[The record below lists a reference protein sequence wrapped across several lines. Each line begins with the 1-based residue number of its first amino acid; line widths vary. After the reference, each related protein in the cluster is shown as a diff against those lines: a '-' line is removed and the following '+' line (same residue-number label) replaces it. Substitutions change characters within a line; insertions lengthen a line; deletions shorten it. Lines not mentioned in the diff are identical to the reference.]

1 MFKSSFSIS
10 AFFCALF
17 LLVSGLSFGQ
27 SVLDPYKYII
37 VPKNFDF
44 LKKENQYR
52 VNTMTKYLFD
62 TNGYTTLIEGE
73 NYPQE
78 VRSNPCIALK
88 TDVLDESNTFTTKL
102 RVELKNCL
110 DEVVFLSEQGRSKEK
125 DYNKTYSESLK
136 MAFISIGELGY
147 SYNPE
152 LAINSASVLVPAA
165 ASASSGVV
173 ASSDPVAAVEPAT
186 SSEPITTV
194 EPTSVEEPATE
205 SVSTSEPVAVTEP
218 VPASEP
224 VKASEPAVV
233 AAAATTTAVASV
245 PASNDV
251 AASYGNENISF
262 FLIDQGDVLA
272 AYVNRSKSGT
282 YAKGERIG
290 TFEKTSLPNVYSVK
304 WKGMDKDIEQTTGYF
319 DQQGNLKI
327 DVKKNGKIEILSFTK
342 E

>member
-10 AFFCALF
+10 AFLCALF

-73 NYPQE
+73 DYPEE

-88 TDVLDESNTFTTKL
+88 TNVLDNSNAFTTKL
-102 RVELKNCL
+102 RIELKNCL
-110 DEVVFLSEQGRSKEK
+110 DEVVFLSEEGRSKEK
-125 DYNKTYSESLK
+125 DFSKTYSESLK
-136 MAFISIGELGY
+136 MAFVSISDLDY

-152 LAINSASVLVPAA
+152 SAINSAAASVSVA
-165 ASASSGVV
+165 ASASSGSV
-173 ASSDPVAAVEPAT
+173 ASSDPIDAVEPVT
-186 SSEPITTV
+186 SSEPISTV
-194 EPTSVEEPATE
+194 EATSIEEPVA
-205 SVSTSEPVAVTEP
+205 SSEPVTS
-218 VPASEP
+218 SEP

-233 AAAATTTAVASV
+233 AAAAATTAVASV
-245 PASNDV
+245 PANNDV

>member
-10 AFFCALF
+10 AFLCALF

-73 NYPQE
+73 DYPEE

-88 TDVLDESNTFTTKL
+88 TNVLDNSNAFTTKL
-102 RVELKNCL
+102 RIELKNCL
-110 DEVVFLSEQGRSKEK
+110 DEVVFLSEEGRSKEK
-125 DYNKTYSESLK
+125 DFSKTYSESLK
-136 MAFISIGELGY
+136 MAFVSISDLDY

-152 LAINSASVLVPAA
+152 SAINSAAATVPVA
-165 ASASSGVV
+165 ASASSGPV
-173 ASSDPVAAVEPAT
+173 ASSDPIDAVEPVT
-186 SSEPITTV
+186 SSEPISTV
-194 EPTSVEEPATE
+194 EATSIEEPVA
-205 SVSTSEPVAVTEP
+205 SSEPVTS
-218 VPASEP
+218 SEP

-233 AAAATTTAVASV
+233 AAAAATTAVASV
-245 PASNDV
+245 PANNDV

>member
-10 AFFCALF
+10 ALFCALF

-44 LKKENQYR
+44 LKRENQYR

-62 TNGYTTLIEGE
+62 TNGYMTLIEGE
-73 NYPQE
+73 DYPEE

-88 TDVLDESNTFTTKL
+88 TNVLDKSNAFTTKL
-102 RVELKNCL
+102 RVELTNCL
-110 DEVVFLSEQGRSKEK
+110 DEVVFLSEEGTSKEK
-125 DYNKTYSESLK
+125 DFSKTYSESLK
-136 MAFISIGELGY
+136 KAFVSIGELDY
-147 SYNPE
+147 AYNPE
-152 LAINSASVLVPAA
+152 LAINSAAASVPVA
-165 ASASSGVV
+165 ASASLETMT
-173 ASSDPVAAVEPAT
+173 SSDPVTPEEPAT
-186 SSEPITTV
+186 SSQPIA
-194 EPTSVEEPATE
+194 TSE

-218 VPASEP
+218 VTSSEPVSASEP

-233 AAAATTTAVASV
+233 AAAATTAAVASV

-327 DVKKNGKIEILSFTK
+327 DVKKNGNIEILSFTK